1 MSQDAVE
8 AINYERL
15 RVKGY
20 NLEYIKELKITC
32 DINEHASLKLTG
44 ILKNEQS
51 DKDVFETTS
60 NKTIEVYYE
69 GNNADT
75 LFYGIVTNVEVDV
88 DAEIYTLIIEAKSM
102 SYLLDVK
109 LKSRSFQN
117 TSLSVHN
124 LIRKIMSEYTNADYK
139 LNIPDT
145 PIGELLIQYEES
157 DWEFLKRIVSKFNV
171 GLIPVMNA
179 KNIGYIAGVPDKY
192 KELKSS
198 LIEYEVY
205 KDIAD
210 YEYMLENYLKDAEEK
225 DYITY
230 KIKSYEIF
238 NLGDSTTLENIK
250 FHVLKSEYEI
260 NNGVLENVYTMRIEN
275 GLRQK
280 RLFNTKVV
288 GTSISGKIIGVQN
301 DKVQIHLDIDASQD
315 TGSAYWFDFS
325 TMSASSDGSGWYC
338 MPEIGDSV
346 RAYFPTKDEDQTF
359 AISAVSGYKQGA
371 GEAEDRMG
379 NPDNKYLR
387 TKNDKQVT
395 LKSDGIA
402 ISCDSGQADMNLSSD
417 GTLTITSQ
425 NNINITAK
433 ENVKIDA
440 SKSFFITASQGINIS
455 CDKNGGLN
463 FDESGQ
469 IKEMGVQVNNN
480 YE

>member
-1 MSQDAVE
+1 MSQDIVE
-8 AINYERL
+8 AINYENL

-32 DINEHASLKLTG
+32 DINEHAGLKLTG
-44 ILKNEQS
+44 ILKNEQN
-51 DKDVFETTS
+51 DKDVFETSS

-69 GNNADT
+69 GSNAET
-75 LFYGIVTNVEVDV
+75 LFYGIVTNVEVEVDV
-88 DAEIYTLIIEAKSM
+88 EIYTLTIEAKSM

-117 TSLSVHN
+117 TSLSVHS
-124 LIRKIMSEYTNADYK
+124 LIQQIMSEYGNAEYI
-139 LNIPDT
+139 LNIPDE
-145 PIGELLIQYEES
+145 PVGELLIQYEES
-157 DWEFLKRIVSKFNV
+157 DWEFLKRIVSKFNA
-171 GLIPVMNA
+171 GLIITINS
-179 KNIGYIAGVPDKY
+179 KNIGYVAGVPEKY
-192 KELKSS
+192 KELKTP
-198 LIEYEVY
+198 LIEYDVH
-205 KDIAD
+205 KDIDD
-210 YEYMLENYLKDAEEK
+210 YEYILENYLQDAEEK

-230 KIKSYEIF
+230 KVKSYELF
-238 NLGDSTTLENIK
+238 NLGDSTTLEEIK
-250 FHVLKSEYEI
+250 FYVLKSQYEI
-260 NNGVLENVYTMRIEN
+260 NNGVLENTYTMRIKN

-301 DKVQIHLDIDASQD
+301 DKVQIHLDIDKSQD
-315 TGSAYWFDFS
+315 TSSAYCFEFS

-338 MPEIGDSV
+338 MPEVGDSV
-346 RAYFPTKDEDQTF
+346 RAYFPTKDEDETF
-359 AISAVSGYKQGA
+359 AISAVNGYKQGS

-387 TKNDKQVT
+387 TANDKQVT
-395 LKSDGIA
+395 LKPDGIA

-425 NNINITAK
+425 NNININAK
-433 ENVKIDA
+433 ENIKIEA